1 MDGYILKP
9 KLFSDSLG
17 VPGLLILTAC
27 IGLGNLFGVV
37 GMLLAIPAAAIVSFL
52 YNDYF
57 LLRQEKRRA
66 QEEAERNASAAAEK

>member
-57 LLRQEKRRA
+57 LPRQEKRCA
-66 QEEAERNASAAAEK
+66 QEEESRKASAAGK